1 MLLPQGN
8 QQGIGGGGVAAEIE
22 IGAAVLP
29 EGLVGGGAG
38 GAVGGDGGFRL
49 HGGLSGA
56 YVCGRD
62 FNGKRRRAGM
72 LAVVFSFA
80 FQAAATTTQLTPTP
94 ASKIC

>member
-22 IGAAVLP
+22 IGAAVLL
-29 EGLVGGGAG
+29 EGLVGG

-62 FNGKRRRAGM
+62 FNGKRRRAGI